1 MEAHRYRPIKTEFDR
16 AVLSQLFEGFFLAWH
31 RCEGAALSKP
41 RAGRFCAGPLGHDLL
56 NTSRGALETPVM
68 AFGNDPDDR
77 QDASVQCCR
86 DKVGG
91 GEALTLPL
99 VIGWGIC
106 FQSEPDGE

>member
-1 MEAHRYRPIKTEFDR
+1 
-16 AVLSQLFEGFFLAWH
+16 
-31 RCEGAALSKP
+31 
-41 RAGRFCAGPLGHDLL
+41 
-56 NTSRGALETPVM
+56 M